1 MLLSTT
7 SEQNV
12 WRKKMTS
19 TVSIKF
25 STDKA
30 GRPRAHYW
38 GLARRW
44 LPISIAKAE
53 FWIATGKAVING

>member
-1 MLLSTT
+1 MA
-7 SEQNV
+7 
-12 WRKKMTS
+12 

-38 GLARRW
+38 GRARRW
-44 LPISIAKAE
+44 LPISIAEAQL
-53 FWIATGKAVING
+53 WIATGKAVLNG

>member
-1 MLLSTT
+1 M
-7 SEQNV
+7 
-12 WRKKMTS
+12 R

-38 GLARRW
+38 GLAGRW
-44 LPISIAKAE
+44 LPISIAQAE
-53 FWIATGKAVING
+53 LWIATGKAVING